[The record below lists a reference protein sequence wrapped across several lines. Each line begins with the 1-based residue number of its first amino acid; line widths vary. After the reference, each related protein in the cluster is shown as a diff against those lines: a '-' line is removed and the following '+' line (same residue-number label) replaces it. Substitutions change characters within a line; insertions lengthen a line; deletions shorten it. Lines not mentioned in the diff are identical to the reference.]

1 MNKRLAIL
9 GHNTRGNEVIEL
21 LEMLGGVN
29 GKIDNKTGEPYNVYN
44 GRYFVSEICN
54 VREVAYYIDFE
65 SQIRCIDIKDITTD
79 FICYSFEMFLKTFPF
94 KVGNFVRIPEYESE
108 VRILKMKWCPVS
120 KHIEYMVCP
129 NDEEE
134 WFTANELLE
143 DNDDPNEMTDCK
155 KCGLHFGSVQCF
167 DKDCPNNTP
176 KAVEKESIFT
186 IGPVMMFDKV
196 DDKLESE
203 IIDGYEFDKIENG
216 KIILKPIKFE
226 YPKTYKECCDVLGVS
241 PYYNLRYYTY
251 EKGFDCFIPND
262 DIRCQLEDKLNT
274 LGKLLICYNAYR
286 KIAGEQMGLDKPW
299 KPDLENEELYCIQ
312 NYNKQIIKS
321 KTNTAFNKILIFPTE
336 EMRDTFYE
344 NFKKEIEQCKEL
356 L

>member
-29 GKIDNKTGEPYNVYN
+29 GKIDKKTGEPYNVYN
-44 GRYFVSEICN
+44 GRYFVSEISN

-196 DDKLESE
+196 DGKLESE

-226 YPKTYKECCDVLGVS
+226 YPKTYTECKNMIPKNVYYGYSMFMTLQNLIICRDVYWDIYGKQTGLG
-241 PYYNLRYYTY
+241 
-251 EKGFDCFIPND
+251 
-262 DIRCQLEDKLNT
+262 
-274 LGKLLICYNAYR
+274 
-286 KIAGEQMGLDKPW
+286 KPW
-299 KPDLENEELYCIQ
+299 KPDWSNDDETKFCIYTTPFNKFLHIVYVKSGLENRFCNAI
-312 NYNKQIIKS
+312 KQP
-321 KTNTAFNKILIFPTE
+321 AFYSFI
-336 EMRDTFYE
+336 
-344 NFKKEIEQCKEL
+344 
-356 L
+356 